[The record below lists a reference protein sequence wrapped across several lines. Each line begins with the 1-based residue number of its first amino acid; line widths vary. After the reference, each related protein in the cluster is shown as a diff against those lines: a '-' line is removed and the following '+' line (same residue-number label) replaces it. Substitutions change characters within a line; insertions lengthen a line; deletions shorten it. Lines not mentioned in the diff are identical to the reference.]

1 MTAEQADAI
10 AVVAIPAFVVSGVA
24 LTAWSKRA
32 RYLFGGMLIACL
44 IALLM
49 GCKPKDVRVV
59 AKPETVKVEAVRYVR
74 IPEALTAPLPKPTGS
89 LDQAVDVAK
98 KRGDVIDACNGRL
111 SEIGAI
117 EGTKPC

>member
-1 MTAEQADAI
+1 MTEHAQEIAGW
-10 AVVAIPAFVVSGVA
+10 AVVAIVVVSVV
-24 LTAWSKRA
+24 LTAYSKRG
-32 RYLFGGMLIACL
+32 RWLVLGMAIAAAF
-44 IALLM
+44 ALLTA
-49 GCKPKDVRVV
+49 CKPQNVRVV
-59 AKPETVKVEAVRYVR
+59 AKPEAVKVQAVRYVR

-98 KRGDVIDACNGRL
+98 KRGDVIDQCNGRL